1 LNNSDDWGRD
11 PSVRMM
17 RRIFGR
23 METAQE
29 LLLEGLN
36 ISPFDVRLRRWRG
49 RARELFEEALAKGAR
64 SGVIVDEDKACD
76 IYINALSQIMS
87 ADGINIPKGLLP

>member
-1 LNNSDDWGRD
+1 MNNSDDWGRD

-17 RRIFGR
+17 RRIFRR
-23 METAQE
+23 METAQK

-36 ISPFDVRLRRWRG
+36 ISPFDVRLRRWRE
-49 RARELFEEALAKGAR
+49 RARELFEDALAKGAR

-76 IYINALSQIMS
+76 VYINALSKIMS
-87 ADGINIPKGLLP
+87 ADGINIPKELLP